1 MNPFKE
7 KVTARYGV
15 FPPCKI
21 SFNEREIN
29 EQIFTF

>member
-1 MNPFKE
+1 MKPFKE
-7 KVTARYGV
+7 KVTSKYEK

-29 EQIFTF
+29 HSNK